1 MNTILNIL
9 AFIALLL
16 VLIGFHE
23 FAHLIVGKLAKIPV
37 ERFSIGF
44 GPAIVKWRIGETTY
58 QLSVLPLGGYVKF
71 KGEDFDDP
79 EGFFSFPFGRKTAT
93 TAAGIVANLLLAV
106 IVYFFIVIVYGIE
119 TPPAVL
125 ELPEGSSLT
134 QAGFQAGDRVVTVDG
149 KKVRDF
155 YGFIDFIPNPDTLKV
170 TVVRSD
176 GRHNLLLAPSDRSE
190 VDYLVDAVVA
200 RVLLKGPA
208 DRAGIKPGDRII
220 AIDGKPVRY
229 WHELVRAVSAADS
242 GEALEFTWIHKSDTL
257 RAGIVPEMMDTT
269 GSPKVGVVAALPSRA
284 LTFKEALWLPLVRTG
299 EVTARILVTVGRLF
313 TGKESVKNLAGPVGI
328 YQLTAQSLSLGFD
341 ALLSFLAFLSI
352 SLAILNLL
360 PIPLFDGGR
369 ILMFTIEKII
379 GRRLGK
385 MVWTVAT
392 YIGVALIAA
401 LVILV
406 FYNDISRI
414 ITGG

>member
-1 MNTILNIL
+1 
-9 AFIALLL
+9 
-16 VLIGFHE
+16 
-23 FAHLIVGKLAKIPV
+23 
-37 ERFSIGF
+37 
-44 GPAIVKWRIGETTY
+44 
-58 QLSVLPLGGYVKF
+58 KF

-79 EGFFSFPFGRKTAT
+79 EGFFAFPFGRKTIT
-93 TAAGIVANLLLAV
+93 TAAGIIANFLLAV
-106 IVYFFIVIVYGIE
+106 IIYFVIGLGWGIE
-119 TPPAVL
+119 SPPAVL

-176 GRHNLLLAPSDRSE
+176 GRHDLLLPPSDRSE

-242 GEALEFTWIHKSDTL
+242 GEAIEFTWIHKSDTL
-257 RAGIVPEMMDTT
+257 RAGIVPEVMDTT

-284 LTFKEALWLPLVRTG
+284 LTFKEAIWLPLVRTG

-328 YQLTAQSLSLGFD
+328 YQLIAQSLSLGFD

-369 ILMFTIEKII
+369 ILMFTIEKIS

>member
-1 MNTILNIL
+1 VNTILNIL
-9 AFIALLL
+9 TFIALLL
-16 VLIGFHE
+16 ILIGFHE
-23 FAHLIVGKLAKIPV
+23 FAHLIVGKLSKIPV

-44 GPAIVKWRIGETTY
+44 GPAIVKWKKKDTTY
-58 QLSVLPLGGYVKF
+58 QLSVIPLGGYVKF

-79 EGFFSFPFGRKTAT
+79 EGFFAFPFGRKAIT
-93 TAAGIVANLLLAV
+93 TAAGIIANLLLAV
-106 IVYFFIVIVYGIE
+106 IVYFFIGIVYGIE

-176 GRHNLLLAPSDRSE
+176 GRHDLLLPPSDRSE

-229 WHELVRAVSAADS
+229 WHELVGAVSAADS

-257 RAGIVPEMMDTT
+257 RAGIVAEVMDTT

-284 LTFKEALWLPLVRTG
+284 LTFKEAIWLPLVRTG

-369 ILMFTIEKII
+369 ILMFTIEKIS

>member
-9 AFIALLL
+9 TFIALLL
-16 VLIGFHE
+16 ILIGFHE
-23 FAHLIVGKLAKIPV
+23 FAHLIVGKLSKIPV

-44 GPAIVKWRIGETTY
+44 GPAIVKWKKKDTTY
-58 QLSVLPLGGYVKF
+58 QLSVIPLGGYVKF

-79 EGFFSFPFGRKTAT
+79 EGFFAFPFGRKAIT
-93 TAAGIVANLLLAV
+93 TAAGIIANLLLAV
-106 IVYFFIVIVYGIE
+106 IVYFFIGIVYGIE

-176 GRHNLLLAPSDRSE
+176 GRHDLLLPPSDRSE

-229 WHELVRAVSAADS
+229 WHELVGAVSAADS

-257 RAGIVPEMMDTT
+257 RAGIVAEVMDTT

-284 LTFKEALWLPLVRTG
+284 LTFKEAIWLPLVRTG

-369 ILMFTIEKII
+369 ILMFTIEKIS